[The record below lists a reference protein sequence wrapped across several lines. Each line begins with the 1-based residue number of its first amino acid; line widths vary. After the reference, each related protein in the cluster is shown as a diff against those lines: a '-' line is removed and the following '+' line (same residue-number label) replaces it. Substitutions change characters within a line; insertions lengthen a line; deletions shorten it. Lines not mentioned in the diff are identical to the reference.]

1 MECGGKRSAT
11 PLWFSCNKMKAPSP
25 LRSAGALQIRP
36 MELSPANIAALNDY
50 FAGRK
55 KAIVAFTR
63 ALVEAESPS
72 GDEAGSKAVVS
83 LLAAAAEAINGVIK
97 IERVASENYG
107 EHLRLRLA
115 GDAPK
120 AKPILM
126 LGHTDTVHPRGSL
139 GQRPWRVEANRAY
152 GPGVFDMKANCALA
166 LEVIRACVETGVRP
180 ERPIVLL
187 LTCDEETGS
196 LTGRQLIEA
205 EARNAHAV
213 LVLEPPASG
222 GRVKTGRKG
231 TGIFS
236 IAAHGRAAHA
246 GLEPE
251 KGASAILEL
260 ARQTDRLHALNGE
273 ANGISVNVGVFHG
286 GTVSN
291 VVAAEARAEIDV
303 RFSTADEAARIESE
317 ILNLRSFDDRIQLV
331 VKGGINRPPLERSA
345 KVLDLYNRAKVIAG
359 QLNFELG
366 ETQVGGAS
374 DGNFAAA
381 TGAAVLDGLGID
393 GDGAHAVHEH
403 IMIDDIPRRGA
414 LIAGLIATL

>member
-1 MECGGKRSAT
+1 
-11 PLWFSCNKMKAPSP
+11 
-25 LRSAGALQIRP
+25 
-36 MELSPANIAALNDY
+36 MELSNANITALSDY
-50 FAGRK
+50 FTGRK
-55 KAIVAFTR
+55 EAIVAFTR

-83 LLAAAAEAINGVIK
+83 LLAAAAEAISGVTK
-97 IERVASENYG
+97 IERVGSEHYG
-107 EHLRLRLA
+107 EHLRLRTG
-115 GDAPK
+115 GDSARTGQ
-120 AKPILM
+120 ILI
-126 LGHTDTVHPRGSL
+126 LGHTDTVHPRASR

-166 LEVIRACVETGVRP
+166 IEVIRACGEIGVHPPRP
-180 ERPIVLL
+180 VVLL

-196 LTGRQLIEA
+196 LTGRQLVEA
-205 EARNAHAV
+205 EARKAHAV

-231 TGIFS
+231 TGMFS
-236 IAAHGRAAHA
+236 IEARGRAAHA

-260 ARQTDRLHALNGE
+260 ARQTDRLHALNGKE
-273 ANGISVNVGVFHG
+273 DGISINVGVFHG
-286 GTVSN
+286 GTLSN
-291 VVAAEARAEIDV
+291 VVAAQARAEIDV
-303 RFSTADEAARIESE
+303 RFSSVEEAARIENE
-317 ILNLRSFDDRIQLV
+317 IRNLRPIDDRVQLV
-331 VKGGINRPPLERSA
+331 VRGGINRPPLERSA
-345 KVLDLYNRAKVIAG
+345 KVLELYNRAKAIAG

-381 TGAAVLDGLGID
+381 AGAAVLDGLGID

-403 IMIDDIPRRGA
+403 IIIDDIPRRGA
-414 LIAGLIATL
+414 LLAALIATL